1 MALVPT
7 GAARDAAITIG
18 PFKPSRPGYGP
29 VLSYLQAA
37 QLSTPLKIHPL
48 LQLRTWDP
56 KPYPKYLAWNTIE
69 ESKRRVE
76 RKEGEW
82 WKDGW
87 LFVAVPSRK
96 SKEAV
101 ANGLVQH
108 PMFAAIWVDYDGI
121 KERGQPATSPIVEEL
136 NLGHVETGWSIR
148 VRNRMGITC
157 EDVLFAVYDFFASP
171 LYVDELG
178 EMHPRAV
185 RIMEQQYFE
194 KRRMG
199 FFDLMEGYRKSDAL
213 LGATYFDGIHNDP
226 ESVERLKNKYNFH
239 SSNLLLLRL
248 GNC

>member
-7 GAARDAAITIG
+7 GAPRDAAITIG

-37 QLSTPLKIHPL
+37 QLPTPLKIHPL

-56 KPYPKYLAWNTIE
+56 KPYAKYLTWNTIE
-69 ESKRRVE
+69 
-76 RKEGEW
+76 
-82 WKDGW
+82 
-87 LFVAVPSRK
+87 
-96 SKEAV
+96 
-101 ANGLVQH
+101 H
-108 PMFAAIWVDYDGI
+108 PMFAAIWVDYDDTETEWI

-157 EDVLFAVYDFFASP
+157 EDVLFAIYDFFASP

-226 ESVERLKNKYNFH
+226 ESVERLKVKYNYH

>member
-1 MALVPT
+1 MSGKGIDPV
-7 GAARDAAITIG
+7 GAPRDAAITIG

-37 QLSTPLKIHPL
+37 QLDTPLKIHPL

-56 KPYPKYLAWNTIE
+56 KPYAKYLAWNVIE
-69 ESKRRVE
+69 
-76 RKEGEW
+76 
-82 WKDGW
+82 
-87 LFVAVPSRK
+87 
-96 SKEAV
+96 
-101 ANGLVQH
+101 H

-121 KERGQPATSPIVEEL
+121 KERGQPATSPIVEEI
-136 NLGHVETGWSIR
+136 NIGHVETGWSIR

-157 EDVLFAVYDFFASP
+157 EDVLFAIYDFFASP

-213 LGATYFDGIHNDP
+213 LGQTYFDGYVLDLVTNSSLHITPGMTFEEIHNDQ
-226 ESVERLKNKYNFH
+226 ESVERLKKKYNFH
-239 SSNLLLLRL
+239 SANLLLLRL

>member
-69 ESKRRVE
+69 
-76 RKEGEW
+76 
-82 WKDGW
+82 
-87 LFVAVPSRK
+87 
-96 SKEAV
+96 
-101 ANGLVQH
+101 H
-108 PMFAAIWVDYDGI
+108 PMFAAIWVDYDDTETVSCARRHCGGI

>member
-1 MALVPT
+1 MALIPS
-7 GAARDAAITIG
+7 GAPRDAAITIG

-29 VLSYLQAA
+29 VISYLQAT
-37 QLSTPLKIHPL
+37 QLQLPLKIHPL
-48 LQLRTWDP
+48 LNMRTWDP
-56 KPYPKYLAWNTIE
+56 KPYGKYLAWNVIE
-69 ESKRRVE
+69 
-76 RKEGEW
+76 
-82 WKDGW
+82 
-87 LFVAVPSRK
+87 
-96 SKEAV
+96 
-101 ANGLVQH
+101 H
-108 PMFAAIWVDYDGI
+108 PMFAAIWVDFDDTETFACSRMKLRIGI

-136 NLGHVETGWSIR
+136 NLGHVETGWSVR

-157 EDVLFAVYDFFASP
+157 EDVLFAIYDFFASP

-213 LGATYFDGIHNDP
+213 LGLTYFDGLHNDP

-239 SSNLLLLRL
+239 SSNMLLIRL

>member
-1 MALVPT
+1 MAMIPS
-7 GAARDAAITIG
+7 GNPRDAAITIG

-37 QLSTPLKIHPL
+37 QLDTPLKIHPL
-48 LQLRTWDP
+48 LNMRTWDP
-56 KPYPKYLAWNTIE
+56 KPYGKFLAWNCIE
-69 ESKRRVE
+69 
-76 RKEGEW
+76 
-82 WKDGW
+82 
-87 LFVAVPSRK
+87 
-96 SKEAV
+96 
-101 ANGLVQH
+101 H
-108 PMFAAIWVDYDGI
+108 PMFAAIWVDFDDTETEWI

-136 NLGHVETGWSIR
+136 NLGHIESGWSVR

-157 EDVLFAVYDFFASP
+157 EDVLFAIYDFFASP

-185 RIMEQQYFE
+185 RISQSDSPPTASPESDFE

-213 LGATYFDGIHNDP
+213 LGQTYFDGLHNDP
-226 ESVERLKNKYNFH
+226 ESVERLKNKYNYH
-239 SSNLLLLRL
+239 SSNLLLLRF

>member
-7 GAARDAAITIG
+7 GAPRDAAITIG

-37 QLSTPLKIHPL
+37 QLPTPLKIHPL

-56 KPYPKYLAWNTIE
+56 KPYAKYLTWNTIE
-69 ESKRRVE
+69 
-76 RKEGEW
+76 
-82 WKDGW
+82 
-87 LFVAVPSRK
+87 
-96 SKEAV
+96 
-101 ANGLVQH
+101 H
-108 PMFAAIWVDYDGI
+108 PMFAAIWVDFDD
-121 KERGQPATSPIVEEL
+121 T
-136 NLGHVETGWSIR
+136 ET
-148 VRNRMGITC
+148 GITC
-157 EDVLFAVYDFFASP
+157 EDVLFAIYDFFASP

-213 LGATYFDGIHNDP
+213 LGATYFDGYV
-226 ESVERLKNKYNFH
+226 SASRALH
-239 SSNLLLLRL
+239 SKGKLMLF
-248 GNC
+248 

>member
-7 GAARDAAITIG
+7 GAPRDAAITIG

-37 QLSTPLKIHPL
+37 QLPTPLRIHPL

-56 KPYPKYLAWNTIE
+56 KPYAKFLTWNAIE
-69 ESKRRVE
+69 
-76 RKEGEW
+76 
-82 WKDGW
+82 
-87 LFVAVPSRK
+87 
-96 SKEAV
+96 
-101 ANGLVQH
+101 H
-108 PMFAAIWVDYDGI
+108 PMFAAIWVDYDDTETVRSSFHNAI
-121 KERGQPATSPIVEEL
+121 TLPTDTSLVVIYEF
-136 NLGHVETGWSIR
+136 
-148 VRNRMGITC
+148 RNGITC
-157 EDVLFAVYDFFASP
+157 EDVLFAIYDFFASP

-226 ESVERLKNKYNFH
+226 ESVERLKLKYNFH

>member
-1 MALVPT
+1 MSLVPT
-7 GAARDAAITIG
+7 GAPRDAAITIG
-18 PFKPSRPGYGP
+18 PFKPARPGYGP

-37 QLSTPLKIHPL
+37 QLTTPLKIHPL

-56 KPYPKYLAWNTIE
+56 KPYPKYLAWNAIE
-69 ESKRRVE
+69 
-76 RKEGEW
+76 
-82 WKDGW
+82 
-87 LFVAVPSRK
+87 
-96 SKEAV
+96 
-101 ANGLVQH
+101 H
-108 PMFAAIWVDYDGI
+108 PMFAAIWVDFDDTETLLLLCQQEWI

-136 NLGHVETGWSIR
+136 NLGHVETGWAIR

-157 EDVLFAVYDFFASP
+157 EDVLFAMYDFFASP

-239 SSNLLLLRL
+239 SSNFLLLRL

>member
-1 MALVPT
+1 M
-7 GAARDAAITIG
+7 
-18 PFKPSRPGYGP
+18 
-29 VLSYLQAA
+29 
-37 QLSTPLKIHPL
+37 PL
-48 LQLRTWDP
+48 LQSVLLNHRAQAMVLHFSIFILNNRYSLTCKPLSFRLLSRSILFCSCELGIRNPMQSISRGIRLRGINHKDNGFGSGGS
-56 KPYPKYLAWNTIE
+56 KHE
-69 ESKRRVE
+69 EGSNADK
-76 RKEGEW
+76 
-82 WKDGW
+82 
-87 LFVAVPSRK
+87 FTM
-96 SKEAV
+96 
-101 ANGLVQH
+101 QH
-108 PMFAAIWVDYDGI
+108 PMFAAIWVDFDDTETEWI

-157 EDVLFAVYDFFASP
+157 EDVLFAIYDFFASP

-226 ESVERLKNKYNFH
+226 ESVERLKIKYNFH